1 MGKLKKNILITGKSG
16 FIGRNLTENLSL
28 EYNIFAPTH
37 RDLELLDEKAVE
49 KFIHNNKIKIVIHCA
64 NIGGGRD
71 TTNVRNVVYK
81 NLRIFFALTRNLE
94 YLEKIIHLG
103 SGAEYDKSRPLIKI
117 KETDFDKRI
126 PSDDY
131 GFAKYVCSKFAQNS
145 QKVICLRLFSVF
157 GKYENCYFKFI
168 SNSIV
173 KNILKMPITIGQNV
187 YFDFLYIND
196 LVKIIEY
203 FILNKTGHK
212 IYNIASG
219 KRIDLVTTA
228 KLINGLG
235 NFQSKITIK
244 NPGFNFEYTADISRL
259 KREIPDFKFTPFKLA
274 LEKLYQWYEMN
285 LDRIDKKKTIED
297 PYFKY
302 ISVKK

>member
-145 QKVICLRLFSVF
+145 QKV
-157 GKYENCYFKFI
+157 
-168 SNSIV
+168 
-173 KNILKMPITIGQNV
+173 
-187 YFDFLYIND
+187 
-196 LVKIIEY
+196 
-203 FILNKTGHK
+203 
-212 IYNIASG
+212 
-219 KRIDLVTTA
+219 
-228 KLINGLG
+228 
-235 NFQSKITIK
+235 
-244 NPGFNFEYTADISRL
+244 
-259 KREIPDFKFTPFKLA
+259 
-274 LEKLYQWYEMN
+274 
-285 LDRIDKKKTIED
+285 
-297 PYFKY
+297 
-302 ISVKK
+302 

>member
-1 MGKLKKNILITGKSG
+1 
-16 FIGRNLTENLSL
+16 
-28 EYNIFAPTH
+28 
-37 RDLELLDEKAVE
+37 
-49 KFIHNNKIKIVIHCA
+49 
-64 NIGGGRD
+64 
-71 TTNVRNVVYK
+71 
-81 NLRIFFALTRNLE
+81 
-94 YLEKIIHLG
+94 
-103 SGAEYDKSRPLIKI
+103 
-117 KETDFDKRI
+117 
-126 PSDDY
+126 
-131 GFAKYVCSKFAQNS
+131 
-145 QKVICLRLFSVF
+145 
-157 GKYENCYFKFI
+157 
-168 SNSIV
+168 
-173 KNILKMPITIGQNV
+173 MPITIGQNV